1 MITKIAWRNIWF
13 KPLNTLLSII
23 LLTASVAII
32 TLLILLQEQFEK
44 KFNSNIDGIDLVLGA
59 QGSPLQLILSSVYQ
73 VDAPT
78 GNISY
83 TEAKQWMDHPFVETA
98 IPLAFGDNYKGFR
111 IVGTTPDYLEKYNA
125 TVEEGKV
132 FNKKFEV
139 VVGNAIAEKMQL
151 KIGDTFFGTH
161 GDSKEGDVHDN
172 QAYTIVGIASKT
184 DKVVDNLILCNVQS
198 VWTMHDHEGHDHE
211 GHDHGDEAESHEGH
225 NHEVHDH
232 EVAAASTDNH
242 EGHDHGDE
250 IESHEGHNHED
261 HEEAITSVDNHEG
274 HEHEGHD
281 HATEDTHDHEEE
293 AIVNY
298 EGKEITAV
306 LVKMKNKMAIFSWQ
320 RMIPMNTKMQAASP
334 GLEINRLFSLFGI
347 GLQALQY
354 LAYGI
359 MLISGI
365 SIFIALFNTLKERK
379 YEFALLRVN
388 GASRLQLLIL
398 VLIES
403 LLLCI
408 TGFLFG
414 TIVGRVAL
422 MLISGSS
429 EEEFKMS
436 FNPFEFVWDKEG
448 YLFLLTIFVG
458 ILAAVIPAVK
468 AYSLNISKTLANA

>member
-13 KPLNTLLSII
+13 KPLNTALSIT

-44 KFNSNIDGIDLVLGA
+44 SFNSNIDGVDMVLGA
-59 QGSPLQLILSSVYQ
+59 QGSPLQLILSAVYQ

-83 TEAKQWMDHPFVETA
+83 DEAKTWMEHPFVETA
-98 IPLAFGDNYKGFR
+98 IPLAFGDNYKGYR
-111 IVGTTPDYLEKYNA
+111 IVGTTPDYLSKYGAEVAN
-125 TVEEGKV
+125 GKV
-132 FNKKFEV
+132 FAKNFEV
-139 VVGNAIAEKMQL
+139 VVGSEIAKKL
-151 KIGDTFFGTH
+151 NIKVGDEFFGSH
-161 GDSKEGDVHDN
+161 GDAEEGEVHDEY
-172 QAYTIVGIASKT
+172 AYVVTGIASPT
-184 DKVVDNLILCNVQS
+184 GKVIDNLILSNIQS
-198 VWTMHDHEGHDHE
+198 VWAMHDHGHDHATE
-211 GHDHGDEAESHEGH
+211 GEEEHD
-225 NHEVHDH
+225 HEVHDH
-232 EVAAASTDNH
+232 ED
-242 EGHDHGDE
+242 HD
-250 IESHEGHNHED
+250 GHNHED
-261 HEEAITSVDNHEG
+261 
-274 HEHEGHD
+274 GHD
-281 HATEDTHDHEEE
+281 HDSHDHEDGHSDAEDEGVEHNHEDGHDHDHDESGHNDAHDHDHEEVQ
-293 AIVNY
+293 ISS

-306 LVKMKNKMAIFSWQ
+306 LLKFKNKMAIFTWPRVISQ
-320 RMIPMNTKMQAASP
+320 NTKMQAALP
-334 GLEINRLFSLFGI
+334 GIEINRLFSLFGI

-365 SIFIALFNTLKERK
+365 SIFIALYNTLKERK

-388 GASRLQLLIL
+388 GASRFQLLAL

-403 LLLCI
+403 LLLCV
-408 TGFLFG
+408 TGFVFG
-414 TIVGRVAL
+414 TIVGRIAL
-422 MLISGSS
+422 VFISGSS

-436 FNPFEFVWDKEG
+436 FNPLEFVWEKEG